1 MEVGTTVSN
10 QPRADYISS
19 IVEAG
24 TAACRLYGPS
34 KTNVI
39 DIARLL
45 GKSPASVY
53 KIFPSKAAIWDAV
66 AGNFFETDLC
76 FTLSADV
83 ELTSAAS
90 RLKETALGQ
99 HRLMLQARHG
109 DSQMFDLVVLAAE
122 GSWPS
127 FRDHLTRL
135 KAKVGELVSTG
146 IATEEFGPR
155 NVDVAAACF
164 CASIISFWDPRIIG
178 VLPSSQCE
186 LSAHELASFA
196 VSGLRQVH
204 SVGDGSQMDSNA
216 APAPAYSRNSPPAKG
231 GTGIPRDRS
240 S

>member
-1 MEVGTTVSN
+1 MDVGTPVRN
-10 QPRADYISS
+10 QPRADHISS

-34 KTNVI
+34 KTNVA

-53 KIFPSKAAIWDAV
+53 KIFPSKAAILDAI

-76 FTLSADV
+76 FTPSTDG

-99 HRLMLQARHG
+99 HRLMLGARDG
-109 DSQMFDLVVLAAE
+109 DSRMFDLVVLAAE

-127 FRDHLTRL
+127 FRDHLKRL
-135 KAKVGELVSTG
+135 EAYVRELVCAG
-146 IATEEFGPR
+146 IATEEFVPR
-155 NVDVAAACF
+155 NVDAAAACF
-164 CASIISFWDPRIIG
+164 CASIISLWDPRIIG
-178 VLPSSQCE
+178 ALPVNHNE

-196 VSGLRQVH
+196 VAALRP
-204 SVGDGSQMDSNA
+204 S
-216 APAPAYSRNSPPAKG
+216 SPGEESMAG
-231 GTGIPRDRS
+231 E
-240 S
+240 